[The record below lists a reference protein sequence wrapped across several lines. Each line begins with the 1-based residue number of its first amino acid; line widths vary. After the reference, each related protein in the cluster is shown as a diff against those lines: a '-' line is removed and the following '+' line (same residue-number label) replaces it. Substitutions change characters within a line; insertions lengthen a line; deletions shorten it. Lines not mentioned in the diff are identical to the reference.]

1 MPDLS
6 RNLAVKM
13 MRRALAVLAV
23 LVLIAGCTGP
33 SSRGAS
39 TPTATGVP
47 LQLLPDGSACSSS
60 SECAGGN
67 CRYGVCC
74 PLGER
79 CCTTGE
85 HCPPSQECGTGS
97 YCIPGSTISD
107 PPIGP
112 TDISVDPDALKVL
125 EGDEVM
131 VDYVGW
137 TTDDRVVFDASI
149 EEEARKSGLPPR
161 DRYEPLAVKVG
172 TGQVIQG
179 FDRGLVGMAKDETK
193 KIIIPPEEGYGPK
206 DPGLFRPI
214 PVDSL
219 RAQGF
224 EPEEGGQ
231 LITAGGA
238 FPILNISDGMAWVDM
253 NHMLAGREIA
263 FRVTIRTIDRA

>member
-1 MPDLS
+1 
-6 RNLAVKM
+6 M

-23 LVLIAGCTGP
+23 LALLAGCTAPGRGGAATPPVTGP
-33 SSRGAS
+33 
-39 TPTATGVP
+39 PQ
-47 LQLLPDGSACSSS
+47 QLLPDGTACTSSL
-60 SECAGGN
+60 ECAGGN

-74 PLGER
+74 PAGER

-97 YCIPGSTISD
+97 YCVPGSAMMDT
-107 PPIGP
+107 PIGP
-112 TDISVDPDALKVL
+112 ADIPAGPGALKVQ
-125 EGDEVM
+125 EGDDVK

-137 TTDDRVVFDASI
+137 TTDDRVVFDASV
-149 EEEARKSGLPPR
+149 EEEARKAGLPPR
-161 DRYEPLAVKVG
+161 DRYEPLAVSVG
-172 TGQVIQG
+172 AGQVIQG

-193 KIIIPPEEGYGPK
+193 EIIIPPEEGYGPK
-206 DPGLFRPI
+206 DPSLFRPI

-238 FPILNISDGMAWVDM
+238 FPILNVSDGIAWVDM

-263 FRVTIRTIDRA
+263 FRVTIRTIDRN